1 MQQDQNM
8 FVLEVE
14 LEKFKD
20 SLEKIRNKFKK
31 NESSRELFKELIE
44 ISIDLQSYLLRW
56 NLQKPGNKIISDKE
70 IINEVKKNY
79 SLLKEFGYSK
89 EVDEIKKEVAR
100 IKSCN
105 MYNLSIITDEGK
117 INNRWGNND
126 GTGLKYAMRRG
137 AVLVTTN
144 PKIIN
149 VLRKKFPEYWNK
161 KKEDVKRKYKP
172 YTSEQIAARV
182 TTEVVLESARLLRP
196 VYKFG
201 EKNIGYV
208 SLQLNPHLSKNSKAM
223 VEEAMM
229 IYSWLKDAFNGEE
242 PNVVFKV
249 PGTFAGLDTT
259 RELTSKGIGVNITVN
274 YSVAQQLA
282 FGEIIEKGNAKHC
295 YLTQMNRRLEAPVA
309 EELGEGECDNQEKIS
324 SWSSSAVIRMAYN
337 ILYKKRGYRKSVLL
351 GASISKPWHVQR
363 TITGGS
369 DHSLHMTISPE
380 ELDAFDRKL
389 GEFYPCMSKEIE
401 KEKIKRLLQSE
412 TFRKA
417 YEVDGLKLK
426 EFDNFKPTLTTLN
439 GFKEE
444 YNEFLRW
451 CVE

>member
-182 TTEVVLESARLLRP
+182 TTEVVLESARLLRA

-201 EKNIGYV
+201 KKNI
-208 SLQLNPHLSKNSKAM
+208 
-223 VEEAMM
+223 
-229 IYSWLKDAFNGEE
+229 
-242 PNVVFKV
+242 
-249 PGTFAGLDTT
+249 
-259 RELTSKGIGVNITVN
+259 
-274 YSVAQQLA
+274 
-282 FGEIIEKGNAKHC
+282 
-295 YLTQMNRRLEAPVA
+295 
-309 EELGEGECDNQEKIS
+309 
-324 SWSSSAVIRMAYN
+324 
-337 ILYKKRGYRKSVLL
+337 
-351 GASISKPWHVQR
+351 
-363 TITGGS
+363 
-369 DHSLHMTISPE
+369 
-380 ELDAFDRKL
+380 
-389 GEFYPCMSKEIE
+389 
-401 KEKIKRLLQSE
+401 
-412 TFRKA
+412 
-417 YEVDGLKLK
+417 
-426 EFDNFKPTLTTLN
+426 
-439 GFKEE
+439 
-444 YNEFLRW
+444 
-451 CVE
+451 